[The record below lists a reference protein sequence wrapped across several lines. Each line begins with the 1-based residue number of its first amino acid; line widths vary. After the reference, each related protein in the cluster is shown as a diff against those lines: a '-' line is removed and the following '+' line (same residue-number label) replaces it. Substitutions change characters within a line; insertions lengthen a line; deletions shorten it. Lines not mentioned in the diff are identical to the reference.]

1 VLRYIAVTS
10 AATAWVAAP
19 VPVSEN
25 LLRPTKVAAGIQ
37 HAIDLA
43 VVLRPLLDLVV
54 IAIVRQQQIVGF
66 FVGPVAHSET
76 GAGVLQGAA
85 GGVGAVGHFVDEV
98 YKLLPTSFANEVLY
112 RSP

>member
-43 VVLRPLLDLVV
+43 AVLRSLLDLVV

-66 FVGPVAHSET
+66 FIGPVVHSET

-85 GGVGAVGHFVDEV
+85 GGVGGHFVDEL